1 MKTKNLVLAC
11 LLLVAGTFMNPVAAQ
26 DITVA
31 EPDTAAADLLYLVTS
46 DNQLKALPMETG
58 EIKEHKNKLGK
69 FASIAGGIA
78 SAAGSLGSLGAIV
91 GAQAGSFSGLI
102 TGIRVAGAASNVAN
116 LADVADQLAGAEG
129 HDFTYEGPTSKTSL
143 KLDGK
148 DINLLAN
155 VRVEKKED
163 ALTLFKVVKFK
174 STKNDRRLRWF
185 QTKAALINTE
195 KEDEA
200 NKAGYLSYGY
210 KSYGDHCSLLT
221 IPAKNLTKGEYG
233 VYFLGNMF
241 GPSLAILCYTFSLE

>member
-1 MKTKNLVLAC
+1 MKTKKLFLAC
-11 LLLVAGTFMNPVAAQ
+11 LLFVAGSLINHVSAQ

-31 EPDTAAADLLYLVTS
+31 EPDTAAADLLYLVTP
-46 DNQLKALPMETG
+46 DNQLKALPLETG
-58 EIKEHKNKLGK
+58 EIQEHKNKLGK

-78 SAAGSLGSLGAIV
+78 GAAGSIGGLGAIV
-91 GAQAGSFSGLI
+91 GAQTGSISGVL

-129 HDFTYEGPTSKTSL
+129 HDFTYEGPNSKTTL

-148 DINLLAN
+148 DINILAN
-155 VRVEKKED
+155 IRVEKRED

-174 STKNDRRLRWF
+174 STKKDRRLRWF

-210 KSYGDHCSLLT
+210 KSYGDHCLLLT

>member
-129 HDFTYEGPTSKTSL
+129 HDFTYDGPTSKTSL

-174 STKNDRRLRWF
+174 ATKNDRRLRWF

-241 GPSLAILCYTFSLE
+241 GPSLAILCYTFSPE

>member
-1 MKTKNLVLAC
+1 M
-11 LLLVAGTFMNPVAAQ
+11 
-26 DITVA
+26 
-31 EPDTAAADLLYLVTS
+31 
-46 DNQLKALPMETG
+46 
-58 EIKEHKNKLGK
+58 
-69 FASIAGGIA
+69 
-78 SAAGSLGSLGAIV
+78 
-91 GAQAGSFSGLI
+91 
-102 TGIRVAGAASNVAN
+102 
-116 LADVADQLAGAEG
+116 
-129 HDFTYEGPTSKTSL
+129 
-143 KLDGK
+143 
-148 DINLLAN
+148 AN

-174 STKNDRRLRWF
+174 ATKNDRRLRWF